1 MNPTGK
7 TCEKIYFD
15 FFQIGYSGAL

>member
-15 FFQIGYSGAL
+15 FFQIAYSGAL